1 MNEKTLTLEQFI
13 VKHIELTTQM
23 TALTNSI
30 SNDDFKKLIN
40 LESKSLKTKDYETAL
55 KDKEVNMPEEINE
68 IQLEVFENTKM
79 LYNNPKYSSLNE
91 DEFLSLITNEIEVQF
106 GNKLFLSKSSSCS
119 SEFNSA
125 NESCLK
131 SFGASLA
138 TVAVVGLFTSFG
150 VGSLI
155 GGGIALVRFGEC
167 NKGAQADLSECRSN
181 Q

>member
-1 MNEKTLTLEQFI
+1 LNEKTLTLEQFI
-13 VKHIELTTQM
+13 GKHIELTTQM

-30 SNDDFKKLIN
+30 SNDDFKKLID
-40 LESKSLKTKDYETAL
+40 LENKSLKTKDYETAL
-55 KDKEVNMPEEINE
+55 KDKELNMPGEINE

-91 DEFLSLITNEIEVQF
+91 DEFLNIITNEIEVQF
-106 GNKLFLSKSSSCS
+106 SNKLFLSKSSSCL

-155 GGGIALVRFGEC
+155 GGGIALVRFGQC
-167 NKGAQADLSECRSN
+167 NKGAQVDLSECKSN